1 MKKIRLSV
9 LASAMVFASFLSAK
23 AQTAEEVISKHI
35 AAIGGADNWKK
46 INSLKMVGSI
56 NAGGMEIPVTVTTVN
71 KKAQRVDF
79 VVNGMTNYVIIT
91 DKGGWSYAPIQGQT
105 KPEAMTA
112 DNVKQGQDQL
122 DVQGELIDYKEK
134 GNKVAFLGKDD
145 VEGTE
150 CFKIKMTH
158 ASGKEET
165 MYFDASNYYHIRSVA
180 KVVANGQEQEVTS
193 NFSNFQ
199 KLPEGITYP
208 MNVDNGNG
216 PVAIK
221 SVEINKPVDESIFK
235 PSEVAAAPDTK
246 K

>member
-1 MKKIRLSV
+1 MKKIRFSI
-9 LASAMVFASFLSAK
+9 LASAMVFASFFTAK
-23 AQTAEEVISKHI
+23 AQTADEIITKHI

-46 INSLKMVGSI
+46 INSLKMIGSI
-56 NAGGMEIPVTVTTVN
+56 NAGGMEIPVTITTIN

-79 VVNGMTNYVIIT
+79 VVNGMGNYVIIT
-91 DKGGWSYAPIQGQT
+91 NKEGWSFAPIQGQT

-112 DNVKQGQDQL
+112 DNVKESQDQL

-150 CFKIKMTH
+150 CYKIKMTH

-165 MYFDASNYYHIRSVA
+165 MYFDASNYYHIRSVL
-180 KVVANGQEQEVTS
+180 KVIANGQEVEQTA
-193 NFSNFQ
+193 NYGNFQ
-199 KLPEGITYP
+199 KLPEGIVYP
-208 MNVDNGNG
+208 MNIDSGNG
-216 PVAIK
+216 PVALK

-235 PSEVAAAPDTK
+235 PTEVAAGKDDK